1 MAGWSRFVAYIGG
14 RSTVF
19 GITCKCPFLAIVAG
33 NHLPWFQLLWWMLGA
48 AVMAEHKLI
57 ADAAI
62 AVFGP
67 AANRARRSATGGIEF
82 FHHRATLLNAWWHWI
97 WPADLAKV
105 VASELPWLSSQRRPF
120 FLVIDQS
127 CS

>member
-1 MAGWSRFVAYIGG
+1 MVGWSRFVACIGG

-33 NHLPWFQLLWWMLGA
+33 DHLAWFQLLWGMFAA

-67 AANRARRSATGGIEF
+67 AADRAGQSTAGCIEF
-82 FHHRATLLNAWWHWI
+82 FHHRDTLLNARWHWI

-105 VASELPWLSSQRRPF
+105 LASELPLAAVPTVALF
-120 FLVIDQS
+120 FVIAS
-127 CS
+127 GPH

>member
-1 MAGWSRFVAYIGG
+1 MAGSSRFVACIGR

-33 NHLPWFQLLWWMLGA
+33 NHLPWFQFLWRMLGA

-62 AVFGP
+62 TVFGP

-82 FHHRATLLNAWWHWI
+82 FHHRDTLLNAW
-97 WPADLAKV
+97 
-105 VASELPWLSSQRRPF
+105 
-120 FLVIDQS
+120 
-127 CS
+127 